1 MGLQP
6 NCEPTSK
13 RILTLDPTVP
23 MRTARRIVEFIVLR
37 QTCSERLCRPIQFL
51 RVKRFPLLPNAQC
64 DRCNLARQSQPRHFG
79 AHAFLFET
87 SQIRAVWFSL
97 SAARSFSNKNVF

>member
-51 RVKRFPLLPNAQC
+51 RIKRFSLLPNAQC
-64 DRCNLARQSQPRHFG
+64 DCGNLARQSQPRHFG
-79 AHAFLFET
+79 AHAFMFET
-87 SQIRAVWFSL
+87 PQIGAVWFRLTATRGCSDKHI
-97 SAARSFSNKNVF
+97 F